1 MELPRKPATGG
12 RPVLVVE
19 GLSCP
24 SEQGPPAVRDVS
36 LEVRAGEI
44 VGVAG
49 VSGNGQTELALALA
63 GLLPPT
69 AGRVLLNG
77 EEITGLAPAEIGRR
91 GVSHVPEDRHKM
103 GIVLPFTLAE
113 NVVLQRTD
121 QEPFSRGGLL
131 RPAEIAQATDEI
143 LRRFRVKPQR
153 GDAIIDTLSGGNQQ
167 KLVVGRELSR
177 HPKFLLI
184 NQLSRGI
191 DIGATELVMQEVLK
205 QRDAG
210 CAILLISTEL
220 EELFSIADRI
230 LVMCGGE
237 LVGEL
242 PPDRNRIEEIGLMM
256 GGKRVAQA
264 V

>member
-1 MELPRKPATGG
+1 MLPA
-12 RPVLVVE
+12 
-19 GLSCP
+19 
-24 SEQGPPAVRDVS
+24 
-36 LEVRAGEI
+36 
-44 VGVAG
+44 
-49 VSGNGQTELALALA
+49 
-63 GLLPPT
+63 T

-77 EEITGLAPAEIGRR
+77 EDITGLPPAEIGRR
-91 GVSHVPEDRHKM
+91 GMSHVPEDRHKM

-113 NVVLQRTD
+113 NVVLQRTG
-121 QEPFSRGGLL
+121 QAPFSRWGLL
-131 RPAEIAQATDEI
+131 RQGEIARQTGEI

-153 GDAIIDTLSGGNQQ
+153 GDAIIGNLSGGNQQ

-177 HPKFLLI
+177 EPKFLLI

-220 EELFSIADRI
+220 EELFAICDRI

-237 LVGEL
+237 LVGEV
-242 PPDRNRIEEIGLMM
+242 PADRARLEEIGLMM
-256 GGKRVAQA
+256 GGNRLAQA